1 MSKAF
6 PPDIRI
12 AAPPYDI
19 SARRGHNTLGRRL
32 REARRS
38 CRMTQMDVVRALS
51 ACGSEIGI
59 AALSKWENGQAVPNA
74 HQFLALCAILGRT
87 EDAFSYFAAAPAPL
101 NAQGMKK
108 LRDYMDDLL
117 ASGRYAPDAQ
127 QEALPCAVMT
137 EVRVYDEPAA
147 AGPGCFLDSGAYE
160 TLSFPAS
167 SIPEGTDFG
176 VRVCGVS
183 MEPNYVSGQIVWVEQ
198 CTQLSDGEIGIF
210 IYDGNAYLKRYQPG
224 TPDEDEREAYTDSE
238 GFVYPKVTLA
248 SINPACADVQVRPDS
263 EFRIIGRVLN

>member
-1 MSKAF
+1 MRKAF
-6 PPDIRI
+6 PRDIRI

-19 SARRGHNTLGRRL
+19 STQRERNTLGRRL
-32 REARRS
+32 REARQAR
-38 CRMTQMDVVRALS
+38 RMTQMDVVRALA
-51 ACGSEIGI
+51 ACGSEVGI
-59 AALSKWENGQAVPNA
+59 AALSKWEHGQAVPNA
-74 HQFLALCAILGRT
+74 HQFLALCAILGHA

-101 NAQGMKK
+101 SAQGMKK
-108 LRDYMDDLL
+108 LRDYMDDLI
-117 ASGRYAPDAQ
+117 ASGRYAPDAP
-127 QEALPCAVMT
+127 QEAPPCARLT

-176 VRVCGVS
+176 VRVRGVS

-198 CTQLSDGEIGIF
+198 CAELASGEVGVF
-210 IYDGNAYLKRYQPG
+210 VYDGNAYLKRYQPG
-224 TPDEDEREAYTDSE
+224 MPDEDEREAYTDSE

-248 SINPACADVQVRPDS
+248 SINPACADVQVRPDL
-263 EFRIIGRVLN
+263 EFRIIGRVLS